1 MKYAPVVKATN
12 EVLAQYDIRLTVRQI
27 YYRLVSPPY
36 QLFANVMKNYKQFD
50 HVLTRAREKGDVNWR
65 AIEDRARGTVGGDFG
80 YDGVDDFFNKAFDR
94 IADADIYTRRM
105 WEDQPRYVEV
115 WLEKDA
121 LAALVSGVARGYR
134 VLTFP
139 SRGYSS
145 LTKIAEAICER
156 FYERFFAL
164 KPVVILHFTDHDPSG
179 LDMARDVEK
188 RVRDYF
194 GRMMG
199 EETMIRLVRDHPE
212 MSRDEVGKL
221 YDEQIEDFKRRVAN
235 KRMSEIFQLKRMA
248 LTYDQVK
255 QFDLAP
261 NPTKMADARSP
272 KYVAEFGDE
281 CWELDALPPDELERI
296 VDEAVKDHIDEKA
309 WNKTVRG
316 IDKEKKAIAR
326 ALEAE
331 KDNIGKLLK
340 RLKKKV
346 KKSGGG

>member
-1 MKYAPVVKATN
+1 MKYDPVVKATN
-12 EVLAQYDIRLTVRQI
+12 EVLAQYRVRLTIRQI

-50 HVLTRAREKGDVNWR
+50 RVLTRAREKGDVNWR
-65 AIEDRARGTVGGDFG
+65 SIEDRARGTVGGDFG
-80 YDGVDDFFNKAFDR
+80 YDGVNDFLDRAFDV
-94 IADADIYTRRM
+94 DGDDYTRRM

-121 LAALVSGVARGYR
+121 LAALVSGVARRYR

-156 FYERFFAL
+156 FYDRFFAL
-164 KPVVILHFTDHDPSG
+164 KPVVVLHFTDHDPSG
-179 LDMARDVEK
+179 LDMTRDIEK
-188 RVRDYF
+188 RVADYF
-194 GRMMG
+194 GRMVN
-199 EETMIRLVRDHPE
+199 EETFIRLRRDNPG
-212 MSRDEVGKL
+212 MSQDEVHKL
-221 YDEQIEDFKRRVAN
+221 YEEQIEGFKRRAAG
-235 KRMSEIFQLKRMA
+235 KRISELFDLKRMG

-255 QFDLAP
+255 EFDLAP

-296 VDEAVKDHIDEKA
+296 VDEAVLDHIDEKA
-309 WNKTVRG
+309 WNKTARE
-316 IDKEKKAIAR
+316 IEKEKKAIAK

-331 KDNIGKLLK
+331 KESIGRLLK
-340 RLKKKV
+340 RLKDKV
-346 KKSGGG
+346 KKSG